1 MSIEDIPVPLSD
13 RFDRALRYASI
24 AHAGQVRKGTAL
36 PYIGHLLA
44 VTAIAVE
51 HGADEDEA
59 IGALLHDA
67 VEDSGGQARLD
78 DIRAQF
84 GDRVA
89 RIVEGCTDTDV
100 TPKPPWL
107 ARKQEYIAHLR
118 NETDRSVLLVSAA
131 DKLANSRAILN
142 DYLETGD
149 NVWERFSGKRDGTL
163 WYYRE
168 LSAILGEKLDSP
180 LARELAR
187 VVDKLI
193 RVTAARAR

>member
-13 RFDRALRYASI
+13 RFDRALCYASM
-24 AHAGQVRKGTAL
+24 AHAGQVRKGTDR
-36 PYIGHLLA
+36 PYVGHLLA
-44 VTAIAVE
+44 VTAIALE

>member
-67 VEDSGGQARLD
+67 VEDAGGPGRLA
-78 DIRAQF
+78 DIRIRF

-89 RIVEGCTDTDV
+89 CIVEGCTDTDV
-100 TPKPPWL
+100 TPKPPWR
-107 ARKQEYIAHLR
+107 ARKEQYIAHLKG
-118 NETDRSVLLVSAA
+118 ETERSVLLVSAA
-131 DKLANSRAILN
+131 DKLANARAIL
-142 DYLETGD
+142 GD
-149 NVWERFSGKRDGTL
+149 FHEVGDELWKRFNGGRDGTL

-168 LSAILGEKLDSP
+168 LSVIFSEKLDTP

-187 VVDKLI
+187 TVAELM
-193 RVTAARAR
+193 RVTSSMTR